1 MTDERLAKFRDEAAK
16 RRRRVANIMLQEI
29 DGNTMEEELIAE
41 VERLRAFSPM
51 SAKEAEA
58 AYDAA
63 EPVPV
68 SEQMIK
74 GMVKYATDDDY
85 RAVADQNA
93 DMRREIERLRAD
105 AARLATLEQW
115 AWSEFHLFETVGEMV
130 QSGTPLGKAIDAVEL
145 TQEVNEAIS
154 GQQEAI

>member
-16 RRRRVANIMLQEI
+16 RRRRVENIMLQKI